1 MPPLLQAVHPVL
13 EVRDLAASLAFYR
26 RLGFAL
32 AFQDSE
38 NTPLYAGL
46 RRDAVELH
54 VQWHDAAEW
63 REGAQRPNYRFLV
76 TDVEG
81 FFAELRDAGVL
92 PEGTELRDTAW
103 GTREFH
109 LHDPDHN
116 GLQFYRERTLGE
128 EPPPMSPQTPAEV
141 LAELLSL
148 ERAALTRWLAGDPSG
163 FLELCAPDVSYFDPY
178 LAHRIDGLAALTAY
192 YEALRG
198 KIHAPR
204 FEILD
209 PRVHAGVDLAVLAFN
224 FVSYGANDVPLAW
237 NCTETYRRAGG
248 PARWQ
253 IVQTHWSLT
262 KA

>member
-13 EVRDLAASLAFYR
+13 EVRDVAVSLAFYR
-26 RLGFAL
+26 RLGFVV
-32 AFQDSE
+32 AFQDTQSG
-38 NTPLYAGL
+38 PLYVGV
-46 RRDAVELH
+46 RRDAVEIH

-63 REGAQRPNYRFLV
+63 IEGASRPNYRFLV
-76 TDVEG
+76 ADVEG
-81 FFAELRDAGVL
+81 FYEELRAAGVL
-92 PEGTELRDTAW
+92 PEGTALRDTPW

-116 GLQFYRERTLGE
+116 GLQFYRDRANDE
-128 EPPPMSPQTPAEV
+128 EAPPMSPQTPAEV
-141 LAELLSL
+141 LAELLTL

-237 NCTETYRRAGG
+237 NCTETYRRGTGG
-248 PARWQ
+248 PRWQ